1 MELVLAVL
9 AWIGIVLGALLALLL
24 LVPLDARAEGRIGE
38 DVLDGRVRVR
48 WGGGVVSV
56 RLSAQGGALYL
67 FGIRLFRLKGDR
79 GRPRPVREPEEP
91 RRRDKR
97 RRRALWYWRHR
108 RTLLRAGLRL
118 LRAVHPRGRLSGRI
132 GLGDPTDDA
141 AVHGL
146 LAWARGRWPRLAL
159 DVECDWVEEVV
170 ELEGRVRAIIWP
182 VELLVVL
189 LVVRLSGDVR
199 RALRE
204 PA

>member
-1 MELVLAVL
+1 MELVLTVL
-9 AWIGIVLGALLALLL
+9 AWIGVVLGALLALLL
-24 LVPLDARAEGRIGE
+24 LVPLDARAEGRIAE
-38 DVLDGRVRVR
+38 DVLDGRLRVR

-56 RLSAQGGALYL
+56 RLSPEGGALYL
-67 FGIRLFRLKGDR
+67 FGLRLFRLPGER
-79 GRPRPVREPEEP
+79 GEPRPQPERKERRRRGKP
-91 RRRDKR
+91 RRRT
-97 RRRALWYWRHR
+97 LWYWRHR

-118 LRAVHPRGRLSGRI
+118 LRAVHPRGRLAGRI

-146 LAWARGRWPRLAL
+146 LAWARGRWSRLAL
-159 DVECDWVEEVV
+159 DVECEWVEEVV

-189 LVVRLSGDVR
+189 VLVRLSGDVR